1 MQIIGEKTY
10 YNINIKFIFFRFFSE
25 LPSEGNGTKSQSPSS
40 SPNSALSK
48 SPLTK
53 NRFETSRLKSSD
65 QISETTK
72 SIFIKSFN
80 SSKEKSA
87 ESSASIKSSQETDLK
102 PVPKF
107 NLNREVSVH
116 HSSKV
121 SSHEKGP
128 AGLPKPFTADA
139 IDTFIDAEC
148 SIDYGSLATTL
159 PIDVDE
165 ALGALDS
172 LKFLRSDEK
181 SSTKNWMKNYQRF
194 ESTLKLNCS
203 VANKQREINLWQ
215 SRNPFELKKTWVLAK
230 SAENTETEVEAAETP
245 ICPIIVESLSS
256 LKTQSA
262 DDLQNLPQ
270 GRKVNVEIIKGD
282 EIEHEVSQ
290 QVLPI
295 DQT

>member
-1 MQIIGEKTY
+1 MQIIGEKTCY
-10 YNINIKFIFFRFFSE
+10 YNNLKLYFFFSK
-25 LPSEGNGTKSQSPSS
+25 LLSESNSTKNLVSPSS
-40 SPNSALSK
+40 SPNSAVSK

-53 NRFETSRLKSSD
+53 TKCETSPLKSSD
-65 QISETTK
+65 HQINESSK
-72 SIFIKSFN
+72 SIFMKSVY

-87 ESSASIKSSQETDLK
+87 ESSSSIKSSQETDSK

-107 NLNREVSVH
+107 NLNREVSTH
-116 HSSKV
+116 LSSKV

-128 AGLPKPFTADA
+128 AGLPKPFTVDA

-181 SSTKNWMKNYQRF
+181 SCSKNWMKNYQRF
-194 ESTLKLNCS
+194 ESTLKNCN

-215 SRNPFELKKTWVLAK
+215 SRNPFELKKNVLAK
-230 SAENTETEVEAAETP
+230 SVDNTETEIDVVETP
-245 ICPIIVESLSS
+245 ICPIIVESL
-256 LKTQSA
+256 KTQSA
-262 DDLQNLPQ
+262 DDLQNFPQ
-270 GRKVNVEIIKGD
+270 GRKVNVEIMKGD

-290 QVLPI
+290 QVLY
-295 DQT
+295 